1 MPLAEILLL
10 AMWIC
15 LTAYAL
21 FGGADFGGGFWDL
34 LAGRAE
40 EGRPQRSLIEH
51 SIGPIWEAN
60 HVWLI
65 FVIILTWTGIPSV
78 FAAVSSTLYI
88 PLTLA
93 ALGIIARGSA
103 FAFRKVSTELWQQR
117 LFGAAFALSS
127 ILTPFFLGTV
137 AGALASGRVPP
148 GIAGGDPITSWINPT
163 SMASGVLAVGAT
175 AYLAAA
181 YLTQDARRHG
191 DPGLTAA
198 FRKRALWAGAG
209 MGVFAAAELLVL
221 SVDAPQLFHELVA
234 GTALPFLIISAGCGM
249 ASLILL
255 IGRKFL
261 AVRLTAALA
270 VTALLWGWGVA
281 QYPDVLPGLTLS
293 EAAATQS
300 VLAANLV
307 VVIIAGILV
316 IPSLWWLYALFQ
328 RDQTQTRNRLS
339 EGNP

>member
-1 MPLAEILLL
+1 MPLAEILLA

-21 FGGADFGGGFWDL
+21 SAGADFGGGFWDL
-34 LAGRAE
+34 LAGRTA
-40 EGRPQRSLIEH
+40 EGRPQRNLIEH

-65 FVIILTWTGIPSV
+65 FVIILTWTGIPPV

-103 FAFRKVSTELWQQR
+103 FAFRKVSNELWQQR

-127 ILTPFFLGTV
+127 VLTPFFLGTV

-148 GIAGGDPITSWINPT
+148 GIAAGNPLTSWLNPT
-163 SMASGVLAVGAT
+163 SLASGLLAVGTT
-175 AYLAAA
+175 AYLAAV

-191 DPGLTAA
+191 DAALAAA
-198 FRKRALWAGAG
+198 FRRRALWAGAV
-209 MGVFAAAELLVL
+209 MGLLAVAELAVL
-221 SVDAPQLFHELVA
+221 SYDAPGLFHDLVA
-234 GTALPFLIISAGCGM
+234 GSALPFLIVSVGAGVGSM
-249 ASLILL
+249 VLL
-255 IGRKFL
+255 LRGLFL
-261 AVRLTAALA
+261 AVRLSAAVA

-281 QYPDVLPGLTLS
+281 QYPELLPGLTLR

-300 VLAANLV
+300 VLAANLIV
-307 VVIIAGILV
+307 VVIAGLLV
-316 IPSLWWLYALFQ
+316 IPSLWWLYAMFQ
-328 RDQTQTRNRLS
+328 RDQRQARAPAPPA
-339 EGNP
+339 G